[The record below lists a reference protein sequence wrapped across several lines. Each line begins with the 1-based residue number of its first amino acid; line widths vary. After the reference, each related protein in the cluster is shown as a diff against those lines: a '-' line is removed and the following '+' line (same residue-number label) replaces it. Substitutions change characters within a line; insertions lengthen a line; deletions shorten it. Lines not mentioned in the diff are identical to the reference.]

1 MVVYVVGTV
10 IGVLFTQLASN
21 QRFFNGKRLSKGFLR
36 IFEILAILPFVLIAG
51 LRVNVGT
58 DYVSYETAYME
69 PELWSSHFNEGFM
82 TFIYALRNISVN
94 PRFFFFATS
103 ATIYGLYVHIAL
115 KESEEPAFSVLFF
128 VISEDY
134 FCSMNGISQ
143 FVAIAVTWL
152 AVAALRK
159 NKWIQAILWCLLAST
174 MHRSA
179 LFFLALLLLYKL
191 PLSIKKTALLVGV
204 ACVAGIVGRRY
215 LVALLTEYSSYG
227 DYFSSKYADS
237 QLSVALPMLMIYVV
251 IFIVAMLLTDQKAL
265 DTKPRCRIFMI
276 AVLLCILVMT
286 LSYFLTGNTYR
297 LTYYFTGIIGLYF
310 PSVLKEMKTNKNRYI
325 VEAAV
330 IVLFTIWTTMLI
342 THNNQNALPYYS
354 IYSL

>member
-1 MVVYVVGTV
+1 MTVYVVGTTLS
-10 IGVLFTQLASN
+10 VLFTKLASER
-21 QRFFNGKRLSKGFLR
+21 QLFNGKRLSNGFLMF
-36 IFEILAILPFVLIAG
+36 FEVLAILPFILIGG
-51 LRVNVGT
+51 LRVGVGT
-58 DYVSYETAYME
+58 DYFTYEMFYE
-69 PELWSSHFNEGFM
+69 DPDFLSLHFGQGFM
-82 TFIYALRNISVN
+82 WLVHGLRWLSMN
-94 PRFFFFATS
+94 PRVFFVATS
-103 ATIYGLYVHIAL
+103 AIIYASYIHIAI
-115 KESEEPAFSVLFF
+115 KNSESAVFSVLFF
-128 VISEDY
+128 VISED
-134 FCSMNGISQ
+134 FFVSMNVVSQ
-143 FVAIAVTWL
+143 YVAMAFIWL

-159 NKWIQAILWCLLAST
+159 DKWIQAILWCLLAST

-179 LFFLALLLLYKL
+179 LFFLVLLLLYKL
-191 PLSIKKTALLVGV
+191 PLSIKKTAILVGA
-204 ACVAGIVGRRY
+204 ACAAGIVGRKY

-237 QLSVALPMLMIYVV
+237 QLSVALPMLLIYVV
-251 IFIVAMLLTDQKAL
+251 IFVVAMILTDQKAL

-297 LTYYFTGIIGLYF
+297 LTYYFTGVIGLYF
-310 PSVLKEMKTNKNRYI
+310 PSVLKEMKTNKNRFI
-325 VEAAV
+325 VETAV

>member
-1 MVVYVVGTV
+1 MIVYVISTAM
-10 IGVLFTQLASN
+10 GVLFAQLASSHC
-21 QRFFNGKRLSKGFLR
+21 FFNGKKLSKGFLR
-36 IFEILAILPFVLIAG
+36 LFEMLSILPFVLVAG

-69 PELWSSHFNEGFM
+69 PELWASHFNEGFM
-82 TFIYALRNISVN
+82 TLIYALRNISVN
-94 PRFFFFATS
+94 PRFFFLATS
-103 ATIYGLYVHIAL
+103 AIIYGLYVHVAL
-115 KESEEPAFSVLFF
+115 KESEQPAFSVLFL

-143 FVAIAVTWL
+143 FVAISVTWL

-159 NKWIQAILWCLLAST
+159 DKWIQAILWCLLAST

-179 LFFLALLLLYKL
+179 LFFLVLILLYKL
-191 PLSIKKTALLVGV
+191 PLSIKKTAILVG
-204 ACVAGIVGRRY
+204 ATCAAGIVGRKY

-237 QLSVALPMLMIYVV
+237 QLSVALPMLLIYVV
-251 IFIVAMLLTDQKAL
+251 IFVVAMVLTDQKAL

-297 LTYYFTGIIGLYF
+297 LTYYFTGVIGLYF
-310 PSVLKEMKTNKNRYI
+310 PSVLKEMKTNKNRFI
-325 VEAAV
+325 VETAV

>member
-1 MVVYVVGTV
+1 MMVYVVGTA
-10 IGVLFTQLASN
+10 IGVLFTQLATS

-36 IFEILAILPFVLIAG
+36 VFEILAILPFVLIAG

-58 DYVSYETAYME
+58 DYVSYETAYIE

-82 TFIYALRNISVN
+82 TLIYALRNISTDS
-94 PRFFFFATS
+94 RFFFLATS
-103 ATIYGLYVHIAL
+103 AIIYGLYVHVSL
-115 KESEEPAFSVLFF
+115 KESEQPAFSVLFF

-159 NKWIQAILWCLLAST
+159 HQWVQAILWCLLAST
-174 MHRSA
+174 LHRSA
-179 LFFLALLLLYKL
+179 LFFLTMLLLYKL
-191 PLSIKKTALLVGV
+191 PLSIKKTSLLVGV
-204 ACVAGIVGRRY
+204 ACIAGIIGRKC
-215 LVALLTEYSSYG
+215 LIALLAEYSSYG

-237 QLSVALPMLMIYVV
+237 QLSVALPMLLIYVV
-251 IFIVAMLLTDQKAL
+251 IFIVAMLLVDQKAL
-265 DTKPRCRIFMI
+265 DAKPRCRIFMI
-276 AVLLCILVMT
+276 SVLMCILVMT

-297 LTYYFTGIIGLYF
+297 LTYYFTGVIGLYF
-310 PSVLKEMKTNKNRYI
+310 PSVLKEMKTNKNRFI

-354 IYSL
+354 IYNL